1 MAYDSNMRYPRRCA
15 LARGAQIKSQAY
27 RKICRPISRRAILL
41 PMTLSSRPNSI
52 ENGLLASSEK
62 LESVGFRTGDKGTH
76 TSRTMMLSELTD
88 LLRFVPVHSERG
100 IYARVIIEDNIL
112 GKNTVSTRKLTSQ
125 RLSELYSFDRSV
137 PLYRVLRWLWERDK
151 NGRPLLALL
160 LALARDP
167 LLRST
172 VECVLKMPPGEELGR
187 QSMTDA
193 VRAAVSNRLNDATLD
208 KVVRN
213 AASSWTQSG
222 HLEGRS
228 RKFRQRVSPTPAVT
242 AYALL
247 LGYALGLRGDGLLR
261 SKWIQALDLEAEEA
275 GALAFDAKR
284 LGFLDMTR
292 GGGVTEISFSRLLTK
307 REKEL
312 IHGTD

>member
-1 MAYDSNMRYPRRCA
+1 MPLLWPNLITTSDEEGI
-15 LARGAQIKSQAY
+15 ARIE
-27 RKICRPISRRAILL
+27 
-41 PMTLSSRPNSI
+41 SI
-52 ENGLLASSEK
+52 
-62 LESVGFRTGDKGTH
+62 GFRVGDKGTH
-76 TSRTMMLSELTD
+76 TSRTMMFYELTD
-88 LLRFVPVHSERG
+88 LLEAIPTDAERG
-100 IYARVIIEDNIL
+100 TYLAAIIEENIL
-112 GKNTVSTRKLTSQ
+112 AKNTVSTRKLTSQ

-167 LLRST
+167 LLRVT
-172 VECVLKMPPGEELGR
+172 IDPVLNLTPGEELGR

-193 VRAAVSNRLNDATLD
+193 VRAAVDERLNDSTLD

-228 RKFRQRVSPTPAVT
+228 RKFRRRVSPTPAV
-242 AYALL
+242 ASYALF
-247 LGYALGLRGDGLLR
+247 LGYALGQRGDSLLK
-261 SKWIQALDLEAEEA
+261 SKWMQILDLQDEEA
-275 GALAFDAKR
+275 CASAFDAKR
-284 LGFLDMTR
+284 LGFLDMSR
-292 GGGVTEISFSRLLTK
+292 GGGVTEISFARLLTK

-312 IHGTD
+312 IHGMH